1 MRPRRLYKDK
11 SRYYYLVNGKRKY
24 IRIPE
29 GISQK
34 QVVKI
39 NIKNVSDTGRRIK
52 KRKKRKIVK
61 YTSDKVAPD
70 MLRSFKPA
78 TTQLP
83 ITLYSLERE
92 RDKTK
97 GLKIEDVG
105 SEDLKK
111 ATLAIA
117 DFIKSL
123 DKAPKIEAQPK
134 LALPDVADITDF
146 SETPEQFLAGLAE
159 YPTQIPTKKRLPI
172 EDTKEV
178 KEKAERMLEKIKSKT
193 TTPASSVV
201 ATPLR
206 EEEEEEKFPSAVSTI
221 YELPSTLPT
230 KYLPTQLKQLLGR
243 NLVAEERDYKNS
255 PIIRKSLNRSIKE
268 KNPDINI
275 TEFSNFKNWKKEIE
289 DQYQISLRLKEGKG
303 SSKDDGLWND
313 EIEKI
318 LKLKIKDTVP
328 VVAIDQVKNLIP
340 FVNNQTKRFGFI
352 MNTADS
358 SSDGSGEDGGKLGHW
373 VSTYI
378 NNEDDF
384 PSIEYFDSF
393 GDDPKESTIQSLKQM
408 ARRIN
413 PEKYFKVKINKLKLQ
428 PDSSPHCG
436 HYAIKFLE
444 DRFDGK
450 TFSEASGYDA
460 YIEKF
465 KPDFS
470 KDFKVKKYD
479 NYL

>member
-11 SRYYYLVNGKRKY
+11 NRYYYLVNGKRKF
-24 IRIPE
+24 IRIPS

-61 YTSDKVAPD
+61 YTTDKVAPD

-83 ITLYSLERE
+83 ITLYSLQRE

-111 ATLAIA
+111 ATLAIG
-117 DFIKSL
+117 DLIKTLS
-123 DKAPKIEAQPK
+123 KAPKIEAQPK
-134 LALPDVADITDF
+134 LALPDVAEITDF
-146 SETPEQFLAGLAE
+146 SETPEQFLGGLSE

-172 EDTKEV
+172 EDSKEV
-178 KEKAERMLEKIKSKT
+178 KDKAERMLEKIKSKT

-289 DQYQISLRLKEGKG
+289 DQYQISLRLKAGKG
-303 SSKDDGLWND
+303 SSKEDGLWND

-318 LKLKIKDTVP
+318 LKLKIKDTV
-328 VVAIDQVKNLIP
+328 P

-358 SSDGSGEDGGKLGHW
+358 SSDGSGENGNSLGHW

-378 NNEDDF
+378 NNEDDY

-408 ARRIN
+408 ACRIN
-413 PEKYFKVKINKLKLQ
+413 REKYFKFKINKLKLQ
-428 PDSSPHCG
+428 PEKSPHCG

-444 DRFDGK
+444 DRFNGIP
-450 TFSEASGYDA
+450 FSEASGYDA
-460 YIEKF
+460 YIERF

-470 KDFKVKKYD
+470 KDFKVRKYD

>member
-11 SRYYYLVNGKRKY
+11 NRYYYLVNGKKKY

-39 NIKNVSDTGRRIK
+39 NIKNISDTGRRIK

-83 ITLYSLERE
+83 ILYSLERERE

-111 ATLAIA
+111 ATLAIK
-117 DFIKSL
+117 DLIKTL
-123 DKAPKIEAQPK
+123 NTAPKIEAQPI
-134 LALPDVADITDF
+134 LALPDVTDITDF
-146 SETPEQFLAGLAE
+146 SETPEQFLQGLSE
-159 YPTQIPTKKRLPI
+159 YPTQTTKKRLPI
-172 EDTKEV
+172 EDTEREDEDEV
-178 KEKAERMLEKIKSKT
+178 KIPSAVS
-193 TTPASSVV
+193 
-201 ATPLR
+201 
-206 EEEEEEKFPSAVSTI
+206 EEEEKTYKAPKAKGFI
-221 YELPSTLPT
+221 NKLG
-230 KYLPTQLKQLLGR
+230 QLLDR
-243 NLVAEERDYKNS
+243 ELTKDELLQFQRDKTT
-255 PIIRKSLNRSIKE
+255 RE
-268 KNPDINI
+268 NI
-275 TEFSNFKNWKKEIE
+275 TNLILKKYPKLEIDKTKITNGKKWTKEILE
-289 DQYQISLRLKEGKG
+289 NAYFKIYDKTTGLKIYKAGKG
-303 SSKDDGLWND
+303 SSSKDDGLWND

-328 VVAIDQVKNLIP
+328 VVAIDQVKHLVP

-358 SSDGSGEDGGKLGHW
+358 SSDGSGEDGEKLGHW

-444 DRFDGK
+444 DRFNGIP
-450 TFSEASGYDA
+450 FSQASGYDA